1 MFCPIQSKD
10 NAEVLLAYTNRAL
23 DPDTMAVLER
33 HMESCPDC
41 RHVAETQRAVWAAL
55 DAWDAMPVS
64 SDFDTR
70 LYQRIA
76 EEGRTGW
83 WRRVFRP
90 MLPLSWKPIM
100 PVAAACMTLLAIFL
114 IRAPD
119 QTNSMPA
126 ARTETALDA
135 EQVERSLE
143 DLEMLRVLTR
153 PAQKTEL
160 PGSQIM

>member
-33 HMESCPDC
+33 HMESCAEC
-41 RHVAETQRAVWAAL
+41 RRVAETQRAVWAAL

-64 SDFDTR
+64 SEFDSR
-70 LYQRIA
+70 LYRRI
-76 EEGRTGW
+76 EEEEHKGW
-83 WRRVFRP
+83 WRKVFRP
-90 MLPLSWKPIM
+90 MPPLSWKPAV

-114 IRAPD
+114 LRAPD
-119 QTNSMPA
+119 PTNCTPA
-126 ARTETALDA
+126 GRTEAALDA

-143 DLEMLRVLTR
+143 DLEMLQVLTK
-153 PAQKTEL
+153 PAQQKQIA
-160 PGSQIM
+160 GSQLM